1 MKRINLIPAEAK
13 RTTAERWLRQ
23 YLLKSRASRIAAI
36 VTVIFIT
43 VNIWQVSQLLRYKLA
58 VLQGKAGIKKMQAK
72 LGQMQGTYTSLNSQR
87 QQLERE
93 ARRIEGRLETLQK
106 LQTERF
112 VWAKALSHLSGL
124 LPQELWVNKITL
136 NKEQVVIAGTTFDN
150 ALVGRF
156 MARLDESEYF
166 EQTTFNYT
174 QKAELT
180 DKPVL
185 NFEVVTHV
193 VLAKVMR

>member
-23 YLLKSRASRIAAI
+23 HLFKSRASRIAAI
-36 VTVIFIT
+36 ITVIFIA
-43 VNIWQVSQLLRYKLA
+43 VNLWQVSQFLRYKLA
-58 VLQGKAGIKKMQAK
+58 AFQGKAGIKKMQAR
-72 LGQMQGTYTSLNSQR
+72 LTHLQGTYASINAQR

-93 ARRIEGRLETLQK
+93 ARRIESRLETLQQ

-112 VWAKALSHLSGL
+112 VWAKALSHLSSL

-174 QKAELT
+174 QKTELT
-180 DKPVL
+180 DKPAL